1 MAFTKFEK
9 IRILSILF
17 LTTQR
22 DPRKFPASTAVPVL
36 AFPSSYLKVPI
47 VYASK
52 RFSIN
57 IRSHLPSAHSHT
69 NDTQLY
75 LSFRPEESTCEA
87 EALDA
92 MEKCIADIRSWMI
105 NDKSMLNDDKNEF
118 VVMCT
123 SKQLSK
129 ASVSS
134 IRVDGVDVISVHSAK
149 NLGRN
154 LIRLA
159 HGYGN

>member
-1 MAFTKFEK
+1 M
-9 IRILSILF
+9 ILF
-17 LTTQR
+17 IKRFGLQCGVSQGSCLG
-22 DPRKFPASTAVPVL
+22 PRLV
-36 AFPSSYLKVPI
+36 I

-75 LSFRPEESTCEA
+75 LPFRPEESTCEA
-87 EALDA
+87 EGLDA
-92 MEKCIADIRSWMI
+92 LEKCIADIRSWMI
-105 NDKSMLNDDKNEF
+105 NDKLMLNDDENEF

-149 NLGRN
+149 NLGKN

-159 HGYGN
+159 HEYRN